1 MLSQKTKEIHIR
13 DMITMDNKDYARQYV
28 LDRGLKNKTYTKILT
43 ILDHYSNFQG
53 MSIDELIQEADQEEE
68 QGIRWKRRKLK
79 HRLIN
84 YMNYCKQEMLDN
96 SLSSL
101 ECYYLQQNPISQI
114 LKDSTYIMKSK

>member
-84 YMNYCKQEMLDN
+84 YMNYCKQE
-96 SLSSL
+96 
-101 ECYYLQQNPISQI
+101 CYYLQQNPISPI
-114 LKDSTYIMKSK
+114 LKDSTYIMKLK